1 MKEDVYV
8 WEIYIPMKF
17 EHLFRQACFLLNW
30 EEDTDYFFSD
40 YTHLVKGE
48 RPKLYANFIYD
59 ATDMES
65 VKLQGLLRKFN
76 CPADGW
82 LLDVVEDEEETYE

>member
-1 MKEDVYV
+1 MKETVYI
-8 WEIYIPMKF
+8 WEIYIPIKF

-40 YTHLVKGE
+40 YTSLVKCE
-48 RPKLYANFIYD
+48 RPKLYVDFIYE
-59 ATDMES
+59 ATDADS
-65 VKLQGLLRKFN
+65 VKLQGLLRKLN

-82 LLDVVEDEEETYE
+82 ILDVCEEDDEYE